1 MDYFH
6 HYLERIVGVLMVV
19 MGVKS
24 FSRSGKVAGIVE
36 EKDGSIAKSFHFWL
50 KKRQENKKVSQKRA
64 RIHRSPT
71 VSHFFLL
78 L

>member
-36 EKDGSIAKSFHFWL
+36 EKDGSIAKSFNFL
-50 KKRQENKKVSQKRA
+50 AEKKTRKQK
-64 RIHRSPT
+64 S
-71 VSHFFLL
+71 
-78 L
+78 